1 MKQSCVTFIVCMMMS
16 LSALA
21 ADWNVT
27 SGSFTN
33 ADNWLPVGV
42 PGVGGTALIANG
54 GTAQLDGG
62 IVTNLAAIALG
73 TVASNSAGTI
83 EMSTG
88 ELSAGLLTV
97 GGLGTGTVIQTGGK
111 LTKMGNGGDWRLG
124 EGASGVGSYSL
135 SDGTL
140 DTGGSNF
147 QIGGWGKGYLTQT
160 SGTLN
165 SGQWPV
171 VGRYPGSTGSYALSG
186 GLFNQTAA
194 GCRLIVGEEGTGTFT
209 VSGSGVAE
217 LSGGLSIGHTAFGI
231 GIVTLSTNGQIT
243 TPIVHRYNNNGN
255 GTFNFDGGTLRARGN
270 GVTLANFMQGLTAV
284 NVKAGGVTIDSSNN
298 VVTIAQNLLDGG
310 GAGGLTKLGTGFLT
324 LSGANAYSGNT
335 MVSNGV
341 LSVSKASALPG
352 YDLPGKVSV
361 NSGAGL
367 VVGVGGA
374 GQWSTTE
381 INALMANATFG
392 ADSSFGFDTTGGN
405 YTNSAD
411 ISYPL
416 GLLKIG
422 PNTLK
427 LSGNNTYT
435 GSTIVYG
442 GILQA
447 DFGTG
452 LPNTTNVTLNGG
464 TLSSASGSITAALG
478 TAAGQ
483 INLVS
488 GTPHGFSAFNTP
500 LSVNVGGSAATLQW
514 GSTLFNPTPL
524 LLNET
529 SANSELTLVNGLDLN
544 GGSRTMNV
552 NVAGTSATI
561 TGNISNSTGI
571 GALTK
576 GGAGALTLTGTN
588 VYTGATT
595 VNDGTLA
602 LASTSSNYLGAVTI
616 NNSATMTITNT
627 ASINSFAGALTVAGA
642 GRLNVSGPTATVG
655 AYDLVVGNA
664 NGTRGVATVSTNL
677 SVRYMKIGTG
687 NPSAGAVYLTGG
699 TLANVGGATAG
710 SIDIGESGYGYFRQT
725 GGTFT
730 GNEISVGYNTAG
742 YGVFTLDGGT
752 FAPTANLYLFCGRNG
767 GTGYIHVNDGELIAP
782 ANFGISW
789 NNLAGRGEVNVNG
802 GLLNAA
808 AGGFRFMGST
818 ASSILNLRGGVLRT
832 TTINKTATGPSYLNL
847 HGGKLLA
854 SANLQ
859 NLIQNLSGA
868 YVYPGG
874 AVIDTTNVNVKIPQP
889 LLAPTGNGVTSIP
902 LTGNG
907 AGYIGEPVVQFT
919 GGGGTGATA
928 RALVNLPL
936 GTVTAI
942 QITNPGFGY
951 TSAPTVTLAGGGY
964 TSAATLGT
972 VSIGA
977 SASGGL
983 TKLGSGMLTLT
994 ATNTYTGVTS
1004 ISNGVLALG
1013 VATALPT
1020 TADINVAGGTYDL
1033 SGFSVTNG
1041 AVTLE
1046 SGSIINGTLSSTS
1059 YNLTGSG
1066 SVLANLIGNATLTKS
1081 GSGSVVLAGANAYTG
1096 ETRVE
1101 AGSLILAPLSHRWSF
1116 NGDMNDSIGGRTAVR
1131 YGTTMP
1137 TLSSTNVTLAGG
1149 GKGTSWIAL
1158 GANILPTNNMPV
1170 TIELWA
1176 TQNAVQNWSR
1186 IFDFGNGTGNY
1197 ILMSWTRGT
1206 DLNTDRVEVKSP
1218 SVTTTWDSTMKPYTL
1233 GVQYHISLVIT
1244 PGAGTGGSTLIQWY
1258 KMDAAG
1264 VTINTNSFSTTW
1276 TLALLDQINM
1286 WLGHSQYG
1294 DNDASASY
1302 NEVRIWNTAL
1312 TQAQLVNN
1320 SLLGPDV
1327 LPGGDRLPSGTQL
1340 TLAAN
1345 TAVDLGGGNVSMAS
1359 LTGSGLV
1366 TNGTIAVTGAVAP
1379 GGIGSL
1385 NTLTIAGTPTL
1396 TGTLR
1401 IDVATDGTSDLLN
1414 VQGSLN
1420 LSGLALQIESL
1431 SSLRSAKVYK
1441 IATFTPGQL
1450 TGKFESNNLAGTGM
1464 DVVYDN
1470 VAGEIRIIS
1479 VGTMISFM

>member
-1 MKQSCVTFIVCMMMS
+1 MKQSCVKFIVCMMMS

-33 ADNWLPVGV
+33 ELNWNPTGV
-42 PGVGGTALIANG
+42 PGVGETALIANG
-54 GTAQLDGG
+54 GTAQFDGG
-62 IVTNLAAIALG
+62 IVTNLTTIAIG

-111 LTKMGNGGDWRLG
+111 LTKMGAGGDWRFG
-124 EGASGVGSYSL
+124 DAASGVGSYSL

-140 DTGGSNF
+140 DTGASNF
-147 QIGGWGKGYLTQT
+147 QIGGSGKGSLTQT
-160 SGTLN
+160 GGTLN

-171 VGRYPGSTGSYALSG
+171 VGRFVGSTGSYALSG
-186 GLFNQTAA
+186 GVFNQTAP

-217 LSGGLSIGHTAFGI
+217 LNGGLSIGHTALGI
-231 GIVTLSTNGQIT
+231 GIVTLSTNAQIV
-243 TPIVHRYNNNGN
+243 TPIVYRNNVNGS

-270 GVTLANFMQGLTAV
+270 GATIANFMQGLTAV
-284 NVKAGGVTIDSSNN
+284 NVKAGGATIDSSNN
-298 VVTIAQNLLDGG
+298 VITIAQNLLDGG
-310 GAGGLTKLGTGFLT
+310 GAGSLTKLGTGFLT

-341 LSVSKASALPG
+341 LSVSKASSLPG
-352 YDLPGKVSV
+352 YNLSGKVSV

-374 GQWSTTE
+374 GQWSTNE
-381 INALMANATFG
+381 IDSLMANATFG

-416 GLLKIG
+416 GLLKVG

-427 LSGNNTYT
+427 LSGNSTYT
-435 GSTIVYG
+435 GSTIAYG

-452 LPNTTNVTLNGG
+452 LPNTTNVTLSGG
-464 TLSSASGSITAALG
+464 TLSSANGSITAALG
-478 TAAGQ
+478 TGAGQ
-483 INLVS
+483 INLIS
-488 GTPHGFSAFNTP
+488 GSAHGFSAFNTP

-514 GSTLFNPTPL
+514 GSTLFNPNPL

-544 GGSRTMNV
+544 GASRSINV
-552 NVAGTSATI
+552 NAAGTSAAI
-561 TGNISNSTGI
+561 TGNISNSTGT

-576 GGAGALTLTGTN
+576 GGAGTLTLAGTN

-627 ASINSFAGALTVAGA
+627 ASVNSFAGALIVAGA
-642 GRLNVSGPTATVG
+642 GRLTVSGPTATVG

-677 SVRYMKIGTG
+677 SVRYMKIGTV

-699 TLANVGGATAG
+699 ALANVGGATAG
-710 SIDIGESGYGYFRQT
+710 GIDIGESGYGYFRQT

-730 GNEISVGYNTAG
+730 GNEIAVGYNTSG
-742 YGVFTLDGGT
+742 YGVLTLDGGT

-789 NNLAGRGEVNVNG
+789 ANLAGRGEVNVNG

-818 ASSILNLRGGVLRT
+818 ANSILNLRGGVLRT

-874 AVIDTTNVNVKIPQP
+874 AMIDTTNVNVKIPQP

-936 GTVTAI
+936 GTVTTI

-994 ATNTYTGVTS
+994 ATNTYTGATS
-1004 ISNGVLALG
+1004 ISNGVLILG
-1013 VATALPT
+1013 VATALPVG
-1020 TADINVAGGTYDL
+1020 ANVNVAGGTYSL
-1033 SGFSVTNG
+1033 GGFTVTNST
-1041 AVTLE
+1041 VTVNGGTIE
-1046 SGSIINGTLSSTS
+1046 NGTLMASSVIV
-1059 YNLTGSG
+1059 TGSG
-1066 SVLANLIGNATLTKS
+1066 TIDVPITGTAGLVKTGSGALRLSGSSGFAGEMTVQGGSVLLSSPLKHRWGFNNDLTDSVGGQTATIG
-1081 GSGSVVLAGANAYTG
+1081 GSGAT
-1096 ETRVE
+1096 
-1101 AGSLILAPLSHRWSF
+1101 WS
-1116 NGDMNDSIGGRTAVR
+1116 
-1131 YGTTMP
+1131 
-1137 TLSSTNVTLAGG
+1137 SSQVTLPGG
-1149 GKGTSWIAL
+1149 GKGTAAFVSL
-1158 GANILPTNNMPV
+1158 GQNILPTNNAPV

-1176 TQNAVQNWSR
+1176 TQRSIQNWSR
-1186 IFDFGNGTGNY
+1186 IFDFGASQTTN
-1197 ILMSWTRGT
+1197 IIMSWTTGT
-1206 DLNTDRVEVKSP
+1206 TLTSDRVECKPNGVA
-1218 SVTTTWDSTMKPYTL
+1218 VDNTMQPYTL
-1233 GVQYHISLVIT
+1233 NQEFHIAMVIT
-1244 PGAGTGGSTLIQWY
+1244 PGGGAGGTTLLQWY
-1258 KMDAAG
+1258 KMDATGATLKSG
-1264 VTINTNSFSTTW
+1264 SMSVNF
-1276 TLALLDQINM
+1276 TLADLLQTNM
-1286 WLGHSQYG
+1286 WLGQSEY
-1294 DNDASASY
+1294 NDACANASY
-1302 NEVRIWNTAL
+1302 NEVRIWNAAL
-1312 TQAQLVNN
+1312 SQTQLATN
-1320 SLLGPDV
+1320 SVLGPDA
-1327 LPGGDRLPSGTQL
+1327 LPSISILPETAIVTL
-1340 TLAAN
+1340 TGGSTL
-1345 TAVDLGGGNVSMAS
+1345 DLGGLSQS
-1359 LTGSGLV
+1359 LTSLSGSGLM
-1366 TNGTIAVTGAVAP
+1366 TNGTLSVTNMIAP
-1379 GGIGSL
+1379 GGIGAL
-1385 NTLTIAGTPTL
+1385 DTLTIAASTTL
-1396 TGTLR
+1396 GGTLR
-1401 IDVATDGTSDLLN
+1401 IDMATDGTSDLLN
-1414 VQGSLN
+1414 VQGALN
-1420 LSGLALQIESL
+1420 LSGLALQIENPSL
-1431 SSLRSAKVYK
+1431 LRSSKVYR

-1450 TGKFESNNLAGTGM
+1450 TGKFASTNLEGTGM
-1464 DVVYDN
+1464 GVVYDN